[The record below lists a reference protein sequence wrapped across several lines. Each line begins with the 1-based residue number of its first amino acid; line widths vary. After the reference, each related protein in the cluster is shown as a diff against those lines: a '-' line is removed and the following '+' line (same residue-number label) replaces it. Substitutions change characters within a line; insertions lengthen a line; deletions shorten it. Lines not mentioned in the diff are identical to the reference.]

1 MIFDESLNLNYKYFI
16 NNNYNNLSLKDIN
29 NLMSKFIHFY
39 FYIENKGIY
48 KIKYCI
54 GKGVTGRVSNKNI
67 YFKIFKCRCLL
78 NNEYYALKEIPKKK
92 LFRFNKLFAAMKEP
106 DILKKLKNYNFVPNI
121 ISSFQDYDNLYLI
134 INYFEGNILFNY
146 RKKYFSEEQIK
157 FISACIIQSL
167 FYLRK
172 EEIINRDVRMK
183 NIIMDKKRYLNL
195 IDFSYSI
202 KYSDKNISKSHIVA
216 DILETPP
223 EMINHSIYD
232 YNSDYYRIGV
242 IMYYLIFKKFVN
254 AVKRENNITQ
264 IIINHK
270 NIKNYSLLCIDFM
283 NKLLISDYKK
293 RIGFKTIEELKNHLW
308 FKGFDWKK
316 FEKKK
321 IKSPLKF
328 MERNFKKNIQCKRFE
343 ITKKAKIKFK
353 NKRYNTCYRKLIK
366 NYDFVN
372 KRITKH
378 IFYSFKK
385 KYKSGYFNK

>member
-1 MIFDESLNLNYKYFI
+1 
-16 NNNYNNLSLKDIN
+16 
-29 NLMSKFIHFY
+29 
-39 FYIENKGIY
+39 
-48 KIKYCI
+48 
-54 GKGVTGRVSNKNI
+54 
-67 YFKIFKCRCLL
+67 
-78 NNEYYALKEIPKKK
+78 
-92 LFRFNKLFAAMKEP
+92 MKEP
-106 DILKKLKNYNFVPNI
+106 DILKKLKDYNFVPNI
-121 ISSFQDYDNLYLI
+121 ITSFQDYDNLYLI
-134 INYFEGNILFNY
+134 INFFEGNILFNY
-146 RKKYFSEEQIK
+146 RNRYFSEEQIK

-172 EEIINRDVRMK
+172 KKIINRDVRMK
-183 NIIMDKKRYLNL
+183 NIIMDKNRYLNL

-216 DILETPP
+216 DRLETPP
-223 EMINHSIYD
+223 EMISHSIYD

-270 NIKNYSLLCIDFM
+270 NINNYSLICIDFM

-328 MERNFKKNIQCKRFE
+328 MKRNFKKNNQCKRFGISQE
-343 ITKKAKIKFK
+343 AKIIFK
-353 NKRYNTCYRKLIK
+353 NISHNIYYKKFIK

-372 KRITKH
+372 KRISRK
-378 IFYSFKK
+378 IYKSFKK
-385 KYKSGYFNK
+385 NLKVFKI

>member
-1 MIFDESLNLNYKYFI
+1 
-16 NNNYNNLSLKDIN
+16 
-29 NLMSKFIHFY
+29 
-39 FYIENKGIY
+39 
-48 KIKYCI
+48 
-54 GKGVTGRVSNKNI
+54 
-67 YFKIFKCRCLL
+67 
-78 NNEYYALKEIPKKK
+78 
-92 LFRFNKLFAAMKEP
+92 MKEP

-121 ISSFQDYDNLYLI
+121 ITSFQDYDNLYLI
-134 INYFEGNILFNY
+134 INFFEGNILFNY
-146 RKKYFSEEQIK
+146 RNRYFSEEQIK

-172 EEIINRDVRMK
+172 KKIINRDVRME
-183 NIIMDKKRYLNL
+183 NIIMDKNRYLNL

-223 EMINHSIYD
+223 EMISHSIYD

-264 IIINHK
+264 ITINHK
-270 NIKNYSLLCIDFM
+270 NIKNYSYICIDFM

-328 MERNFKKNIQCKRFE
+328 MKGNFKNNNQCKRFGISQE
-343 ITKKAKIKFK
+343 LKIKFK
-353 NKRYNTCYRKLIK
+353 NISHNIYYRKFIN

-372 KRITKH
+372 KRISRK
-378 IFYSFKK
+378 IYNSLKKNLKVFKI
-385 KYKSGYFNK
+385 